1 MLADLIP
8 KLAAMDQAEDHAY
21 YPRPSLASPATPD
34 DPGRCVRAMVY
45 HRLGVRPAPWPGR
58 FLLVLDDSSWHEE
71 LTLDWLAKSA
81 HTIHS
86 RQMPVDLALPR
97 PIGPGGY
104 CHFCKRPIA
113 NTLLHGH
120 IDALFTDLVQR
131 CRLLEHKAVSMY
143 AFDDMLA
150 GTPSLDHLTQGC
162 IYMAALQRVHPDLG
176 ECVLLVKN
184 KNSSAYLEFRFT
196 YHADSDRCHVFEMT
210 ASEGIHRALDLTF
223 DGLLA
228 RALEKFEAVES
239 YAASHT
245 LPVRPYRMD
254 SWRCLTGDTMVK
266 TYDGWKPIESI
277 TTSDRVFALDGAYHQ
292 VVNTH
297 TNHPQK
303 PIIELKPYLLSPI
316 RVTADH
322 LILVEPRHQKH
333 WLVRPCPTRQ
343 ATWVPAADILAN
355 PKGYRLLYKV
365 DTRVDPT
372 LTFNIHELNLLGLFI
387 TEGNLRNKQRG
398 NYYSI
403 DFTFHE
409 KERHLV
415 ELIRR
420 AARKLFNRKVRQYIW
435 TDPRNGRRTLRV
447 AIYSREV
454 VRFLEKH
461 INIAHAHQKSF
472 KEHVLLL
479 SPALQLKLLKT
490 MIRGDGCHLL
500 TRNSPTEVYSTASN
514 VLSLQVQQFYFRN
527 NIIAGIVFNR
537 PNSKSFPGSKGCFHV
552 RNYYAHDTKHHVAY
566 FQDGFVKVPIHKA
579 RYAPSPELVY
589 DLTVHEAHNYLT
601 SAGIV
606 HNCGYCR
613 FQRMCWDG
621 YPAEVNAR
629 NAIATLDPAVAPLL
643 AQYAEAATTK
653 RLNEITIKRLRPEI
667 LAALEAHHVKTGVAN
682 GYHATVSIQA
692 RTTLDESLLPDD
704 IKQAAQVT
712 KSIEILRVTP
722 SKENNHM
729 NLNQGA

>member
-8 KLAAMDQAEDHAY
+8 KLAALDQEEDHAY
-21 YPRPSLASPATPD
+21 YPRPSMASPATPE
-34 DPGRCVRAMVY
+34 DPGRCVRAMTY
-45 HRLGVRPAPWPGR
+45 ARLGVRPAPWPGR

-86 RQMPVDLALPR
+86 RQMPVDLPLPR
-97 PIGPGGY
+97 PIGHGGY
-104 CHFCKRPIA
+104 CRFCTREIP
-113 NTLLHGH
+113 NTVLHGH
-120 IDALFTDLVQR
+120 IDALFTDLLAID
-131 CRLLEHKAVSMY
+131 RLLEHKAVSMY
-143 AFDDMLA
+143 TFDDMLV

-162 IYMAALQRVHPDLG
+162 IYLGALQRLNPDLNEG
-176 ECVLLVKN
+176 VLLVKN
-184 KNSSAYLEFRFT
+184 KNSSAYCEFRFT
-196 YHADSDRCHVFEMT
+196 YHAASDRCHVFEMT
-210 ASEGIHRALDLTF
+210 ASEGIHLTLDLTF

-228 RALEKFEAVES
+228 RAIEKFEAVES
-239 YAASHT
+239 HAASQS

-277 TTSDRVFALDGAYHQ
+277 TTSDRVFALDGFYHQ

-297 TNHPQK
+297 NNHPQK
-303 PIIELKPYLLSPI
+303 PIIKLKPYLLSPI
-316 RVTADH
+316 NVTTDH

-333 WLVRPCPTRQ
+333 SRPYPTRQ

-415 ELIRR
+415 ELIRT
-420 AARKLFNRKVRQYIW
+420 AIRKLFNKKIRQYIW
-435 TDPRNGRRTLRV
+435 TDPRNGRRALRV
-447 AIYSREV
+447 AIYSLEV

-479 SPALQLKLLKT
+479 SPALQLKLLNT
-490 MIRGDGCHLL
+490 MIRGDGCRLL
-500 TRNSPTEVYSTASN
+500 TRNSPTEVYSTASH

-537 PNSKSFPGSKGCFHV
+537 PNGKGFPGSKGCFHV

-566 FQDGFVKVPIHKA
+566 FQDGFIKTPIHKA
-579 RYAPSPELVY
+579 QYAPSPELVY

-613 FQRMCWDG
+613 FQRTCWDG
-621 YPAEVNAR
+621 YPAEVASR
-629 NAIATLDPAVAPLL
+629 NPVAQLDPAVAPLL
-643 AQYAEAATTK
+643 AQYVEASTMK
-653 RLNEITIKRLRPEI
+653 RLAEVTTKRLRPEI
-667 LAALEAHHVKTGVAN
+667 LAALEAQHVKTGVAN
-682 GYHATVSIQA
+682 GHRATVTIQP
-692 RTTLDESLLPDD
+692 RTTLDESLLPPE

-712 KSIEILRVTP
+712 KSIEILRVTASHTNEAAHP
-722 SKENNHM
+722 E
-729 NLNQGA
+729 QGA